1 MNNATNPKSS
11 PWRYFWLIAL
21 LALPALGWY
30 GVLDEFSSRD
40 INQSISNAGLIYGSA
55 RGINALVSL
64 LQGTEFN
71 IPFLTFS
78 IGEVLDPINDLIE
91 RFSDVILVA
100 LGSLALQ
107 KILLA
112 IVSQSM
118 FNFVL
123 TAIAIVTGVT
133 IFLDS
138 PKLHSTLLR
147 TFLLVAFFRFSL
159 GLVVLAN
166 SWVDATFLNEADQQR
181 LQAMDEFKG
190 ELRQIDT
197 LSKRTEEAA
206 GQFQDAQDALRNLE
220 QRLNEINQEI
230 ETVNVAI
237 QSSEN
242 RLQVLADTAGS
253 ICGLSVHTP
262 IISPTC
268 PESVK
273 KLFTALGD
281 LGANRSA
288 LQAARTGIEAEIE
301 DMREELTCL
310 DNRQRGDTCHFW
322 EVLPDTPN
330 VGILQSKMKDIESR
344 VSEFAENTINL
355 LVSLLLKTI
364 AIPLLFI
371 YLLLKIV
378 RVNWG
383 RI

>member
-118 FNFVL
+118 FNLVL
-123 TAIAIVTGVT
+123 TAIAIVSGVAF
-133 IFLDS
+133 FLDS
-138 PKLHSTLLR
+138 PRILSALLR

-197 LSKRTEEAA
+197 LSKKTEEAA
-206 GQFQDAQDALRNLE
+206 GQFQDVQDALRILE
-220 QRLNEINQEI
+220 QELNETTQEI
-230 ETVNVAI
+230 ETVNAAI
-237 QSSEN
+237 QESGN
-242 RLQVLADTAGS
+242 RLPVLANTAGS

-281 LGANRSA
+281 LRANRTA
-288 LQAARTGIEAEIE
+288 LQEALTGIEAEIE
-301 DMREELTCL
+301 DKREELTCL
-310 DNRQRGDTCHFW
+310 DNRQRGDKCHFW
-322 EVLPDTPN
+322 EVLPDAPN

-378 RVNWG
+378 HVNWG